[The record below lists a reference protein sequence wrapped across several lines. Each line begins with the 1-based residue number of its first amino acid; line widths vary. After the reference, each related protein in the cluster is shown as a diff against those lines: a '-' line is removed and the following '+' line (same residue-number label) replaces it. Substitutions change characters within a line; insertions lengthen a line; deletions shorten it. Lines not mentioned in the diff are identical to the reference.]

1 MSDKES
7 RMLHVRMSPEL
18 HKRVRIRAA
27 EEDKSMQEWMLAVI
41 EKELSKAVMSGGV
54 K

>member
-1 MSDKES
+1 MPDKES
-7 RMLHVRMSPEL
+7 RMIHVRMSPEL

-27 EEDKSMQEWMLAVI
+27 EEDKSMQEWMLALI
-41 EKELSKAVMSGGV
+41 EKELSKPVKGGGV